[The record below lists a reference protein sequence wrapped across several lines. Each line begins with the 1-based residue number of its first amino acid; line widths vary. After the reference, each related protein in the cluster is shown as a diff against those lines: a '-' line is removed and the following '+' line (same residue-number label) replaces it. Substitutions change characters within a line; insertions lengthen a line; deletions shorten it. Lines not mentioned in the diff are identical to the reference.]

1 MGVPL
6 FRRCITMYTTLE
18 HFLKYVTYD
27 TQSKEDAGIV
37 PSTPCQ
43 WDLARE
49 MEKELKDRGLKDVS
63 ITDQAYVTGTLP
75 SNTDKRVPAIG
86 FITHMDTA
94 TEASGKDVKAR
105 VVKNYDGGDVVLNE
119 KLNVVLSP
127 NDFPFM
133 KNYIGQDLVV
143 TDGTTLLGA
152 DNKAGMAEVMGAV
165 DWMLEHPEF
174 KHGDVKIAF
183 TPDEEVGELA
193 RGLDI
198 EKFGADFAYT
208 LDGGPIGEICYEN
221 FNAAGAVLTIE
232 GRAVHPGTAKGLM
245 LNAVTLGN
253 EFLSLLPAS
262 ETPATTEKYEG
273 YYHCLNF
280 NAETERATL
289 RFIIRD
295 HDREKFE
302 ARKKFM
308 EKCVKWLQDKYG
320 AERFKLEIKDQ
331 YYNMA
336 EKLKGHMD
344 IVDTAVEAMKEL
356 GIESNFIPM
365 RGGTDG
371 AALSWRGLITPNLFT
386 GGHNYHGR
394 FEFISAQVMEKATAM
409 ALKILEIY
417 TRNAK

>member
-1 MGVPL
+1 
-6 FRRCITMYTTLE
+6 MYSTLE

-27 TQSKEDAGIV
+27 TQSKEDAGVV
-37 PSTPCQ
+37 PSTPGQ

-63 ITDQAYVTGTLP
+63 ISDHAYVTATLP
-75 SNTDKRVPAIG
+75 SNSKKKLPAIG
-86 FITHMDTA
+86 FIAHMDTA

-105 VVKNYDGGDVVLNE
+105 VVKGYDGGDVVLNE

-133 KNYIGQDLVV
+133 KNYVGHDLVV

-152 DNKAGMAEVMGAV
+152 DNKAGMAEIMGAV

-174 KHGDVKIAF
+174 EHGPVKLAF
-183 TPDEEVGELA
+183 TPDEEVSELA
-193 RGLDI
+193 SGLDI

-221 FNAAGAVLTIE
+221 FNAANAVVTIE

-245 LNAVTLGN
+245 LNAVMLGH
-253 EFLSLLPAS
+253 ELLSLLPAS

-273 YYHCLNF
+273 YFHCLNF
-280 NAETERATL
+280 EGETEKATL

-295 HDREKFE
+295 HDKEKFE

-308 EKCVKWLQDKYG
+308 ERCVKWLQDKYG
-320 AERFKLEIKDQ
+320 ADRFKLEMKDQ

-344 IVDTAVEAMKEL
+344 IVDTAVEAMKAL
-356 GIESNFIPM
+356 DITPFFIPM

-394 FEFISAQVMEKATAM
+394 FEFIPVQVMEKATSM
-409 ALKILEIY
+409 VLKILELY
-417 TRNAK
+417 AKAAK

>member
-1 MGVPL
+1 
-6 FRRCITMYTTLE
+6 MYSTLE

-27 TQSKEDAGIV
+27 TQSKEDAGVV
-37 PSTPCQ
+37 PSTPGQ

-63 ITDQAYVTGTLP
+63 ISEHAYVTATLP
-75 SNTDKRVPAIG
+75 SNSKKKLPAIG
-86 FITHMDTA
+86 FIAHMDTA

-105 VVKNYDGGDVVLNE
+105 VVKGYDGGDVVLNE

-133 KNYIGQDLVV
+133 KKYVGQDLVV

-152 DNKAGMAEVMGAV
+152 DNKAGMAEIMGAV

-174 KHGDVKIAF
+174 EHGDVKVAF
-183 TPDEEVGELA
+183 TPDEEVSELA
-193 RGLDI
+193 SGLDI

-208 LDGGPIGEICYEN
+208 LDGGPIGEVAYEN
-221 FNAAGAVLTIE
+221 FNAASAVVTIE

-245 LNAVTLGN
+245 LNAVMLGH
-253 EFLSLLPAS
+253 ELLSLLPAS

-273 YYHCLNF
+273 YFHCLGF
-280 NAETERATL
+280 EGETEKATL

-295 HDREKFE
+295 HDKQKFE

-308 EKCVKWLQDKYG
+308 ERCVKWLQDKYG
-320 AERFKLEIKDQ
+320 ADRFQLEMKDQ

-344 IVDTAVEAMKEL
+344 IVDTAVEAMKAL
-356 GIESNFIPM
+356 DITPFFIPM

-394 FEFISAQVMEKATAM
+394 FEFIPVQVMEKATSM
-409 ALKILEIY
+409 VLKILELY
-417 TRNAK
+417 AKK